1 MEHKIIEGNIVDV
14 HAMRIFPGR
23 ICIEGGRI
31 VSVEAVAPN
40 ESDLGHESD
49 LDHEGALAHGAG
61 ADSNQQRFEP
71 VLHQDGNGLP
81 YIMPGFV
88 DSHIHIESTL
98 MVPENYARLA
108 VANGIVAA
116 VCDPHEIAN
125 VLGMDG
131 VEFMVDNGRK
141 GRFNFCYMAPS
152 CVPSTPFE
160 VAGAVI
166 DSDQIRQLLAREEIA
181 GLAEMM
187 NVPGVVYGDAEV
199 MAKIQAARNAGKPID
214 GHAPKVDGDMLRKY
228 ADAGISTD
236 HECSTYDEARQKIGL
251 GVKVLI
257 REGSAACDF
266 EELYPLVKECP
277 GMTMFCSDDMYPDD
291 VATIGYVNGMVKRA
305 IGKGMPLWETLECAC
320 VTPVRH
326 YGLAN
331 GLLRVGDSAD
341 FIVVKD
347 LKDFA
352 VQSTYIQ
359 GVEVYNASEGVTSK
373 IEIGKGHPDGPL
385 PNKFNA
391 KEIAPDSLAVKW
403 CDKSMK
409 VITAKEGSLITGMEL
424 VRPMAGP
431 DGNVMTDAAA
441 DIAKIVVYDRYNGGS
456 PQVAFVKGFNIK
468 RGAIASTIAHDCHN
482 ILAIGC
488 SDEDIA
494 AIINRLVKEKG
505 GMAVYDGKEMACL
518 PLPVAGLM
526 NVMTPEETA
535 SWHIV
540 LRKKAK
546 EIGCTFN
553 APFMTM
559 TFMALSVIPDL
570 KLTHKGLFDGK
581 AFEFTSLWD
590 SGD

>member
-14 HAMRIFPGR
+14 HARCIFPGR

-31 VSVEAVAPN
+31 VLVEAVSSN
-40 ESDLGHESD
+40 ESDLDNESD
-49 LDHEGALAHGAG
+49 LAHEAGLAYGAG
-61 ADSNQQRFEP
+61 ADSNQQRLEP
-71 VLHQDGNGLP
+71 VPHKDSNGLP

-108 VANGIVAA
+108 VENGIVAA

-125 VLGMDG
+125 VMGMEGIDY
-131 VEFMVDNGRK
+131 MVDNGRRV
-141 GRFNFCYMAPS
+141 RFNFCYMAPS

-160 VAGAVI
+160 LAGATV
-166 DSDQIRQLLAREEIA
+166 DSDQIRQLLVREEIA

-187 NVPGVVYGDAEV
+187 NVPGVVYGDSEV
-199 MAKIQAARNAGKPID
+199 LAKIQAAKDAGKPID
-214 GHAPKVDGDMLRKY
+214 GHAPKVEGDMLRKY
-228 ADAGISTD
+228 VDAGISTD
-236 HECSTYDEARQKIGL
+236 HECSTLDEARQKIEL

-266 EELYPLVKECP
+266 EHLYPLVKEYP

-320 VTPVRH
+320 VTPVKH
-326 YGLAN
+326 YGLGN

-341 FIVVKD
+341 FIIVKD

-352 VQSTYIQ
+352 IQATYIQ
-359 GVEVYNASEGVTSK
+359 GVEVYNASEGVTGN
-373 IEIGKGHPDGPL
+373 IEIEKGLSDGPL

-391 KEIAPDSLAVKW
+391 KEVAPDSLAVKW
-403 CDKSMK
+403 CDKPMK
-409 VITAKEGSLITGMEL
+409 VITANEGSLITGMEL
-424 VRPMAGP
+424 VRPMA
-431 DGNVMTDAAA
+431 DSEGNVMTDAAA
-441 DIAKIVVYDRYNGGS
+441 DIAKIVVCDRYNGGR
-456 PQVAFVKGFNIK
+456 PQVAFINGFNIK

-482 ILAIGC
+482 IVAIGC
-488 SDEDIA
+488 SDADLA
-494 AIINRLVKEKG
+494 AVINRLIKEKG
-505 GMAVYDGKEMACL
+505 GMVVYDGKEMACL

-535 SWHIV
+535 GRHVV
-540 LRKKAK
+540 LRKNAK

-581 AFEFTSLWD
+581 AFEFTSLWGN
-590 SGD
+590 GD